1 MKIIIGSENPAKIA
15 AVKNAFNSSG
25 VEFLAIDV
33 PSNVS
38 AQPFSDEETIEGAIN
53 RAMAALEQGD
63 GEIGIGLEGG
73 VHMTKH
79 GLFLCNW
86 GALAE
91 PGYPPIIAGG
101 ARIPLPDEIA
111 GKLLAGRELGP
122 VMDEFTKKKNIRKNE
137 GAIGIFSNGHIDRSE
152 MFTHLTK
159 LLAGQYEYRKAGGT
173 HL

>member
-1 MKIIIGSENPAKIA
+1 MKIIIGSENPAKAA
-15 AVKNAFNSSG
+15 AVKNAFNLPEA
-25 VEFLAIDV
+25 EFLAIDV

-53 RAMAALEQGD
+53 RAVAALEQGD
-63 GEIGIGLEGG
+63 GDIGIGLEGG

-91 PGYPPIIAGG
+91 PGHPPLIAGG

-122 VMDEFTKKKNIRKNE
+122 VMDEYTMKKNIRKNE
-137 GAIGIFSNGHIDRSE
+137 GAIGIFTNGQINRSE

-159 LLAGQYEYRKAGGT
+159 LLAGQYEYRKASAT